1 MSYIS
6 EQGRSGTGSQVNT
19 LMLPPLA
26 PKIAA
31 LAEKDPH
38 WGQVSRLEQWR
49 RWLGK
54 KQEAQTED
62 LVDAPLAKSLSQAE
76 PAAEVVSDSLT
87 THPVPKESKVE
98 AKELAARELPEKEP
112 TEKEARAEE
121 NEPEKRVLQKTGLE
135 KTELEKREPAAKAES
150 VESLTE
156 RPAIEA
162 LSGSEVSAVEEAP
175 EDIALPAKGVL
186 DSESIVK
193 PKADTSSQTA
203 AQPPVQ
209 IASPSVAEQSVSE
222 PSKDVPAAPKE
233 SGFSRI
239 KRALSRTGQ
248 GFEQVFLGQKKIDD
262 ELLEDLETQLLT
274 ADLGME
280 VTTEVIDNLTESVQ
294 RKELSD
300 VARLQEVLKEQ
311 LVQILKPCEA
321 PLSLDGHK
329 PFVLLTVGVNGVG
342 KTTTIGKLAKK
353 YLNDNYGVM
362 LAAGDTFRAAAVE
375 QLQTWGERNQV
386 PVVAQHTGADSAS
399 VIFDALESAKARKTD
414 VLIADTAGRLHTKDN
429 LMEELKKIK
438 RVMAKLDESAPHE
451 VLLVLD
457 AGTGQNAVNQ
467 LEQFHNAVG
476 VTGIVLT
483 KLDGTAKGGVIF
495 ALCRKFGI
503 PVRYIGVGEGVD
515 DLQPFDAEKFVD
527 ALLTPLVSEGVESAT
542 VH

>member
-1 MSYIS
+1 MSYTS
-6 EQGRSGTGSQVNT
+6 EQGRSGAGSQVNT
-19 LMLPPLA
+19 LILPPLA

-54 KQEAQTED
+54 KEEAQTEA
-62 LVDAPLAKSLSQAE
+62 LVDAPLAKGVSQAE

-87 THPVPKESKVE
+87 ARPVPKEPNVE
-98 AKELAARELPEKEP
+98 AKELAAEGPTERAP
-112 TEKEARAEE
+112 TEKEARAKE
-121 NEPEKRVLQKTGLE
+121 NEP
-135 KTELEKREPAAKAES
+135 EKREPAAKAES

-156 RPAIEA
+156 RPAVEA
-162 LSGSEVSAVEEAP
+162 LSESEVPAEEGASEVTAPTTGGVPDPEPVVEP
-175 EDIALPAKGVL
+175 M
-186 DSESIVK
+186 
-193 PKADTSSQTA
+193 ADTSPQA
-203 AQPPVQ
+203 VVQPEEE
-209 IASPSVAEQSVSE
+209 ASPKSVVEPPSITEPSVSE
-222 PSKDVPAAPKE
+222 PSKDAPAAPKE

-300 VARLQEVLKEQ
+300 VSRLQEVLKQQ
-311 LVQILKPCEA
+311 LVEILKPCEA
-321 PLSLDGHK
+321 PLNLNGHK

-353 YLNDNYGVM
+353 CLNENYGVM

-476 VTGIVLT
+476 VTGIALT

-527 ALLTPLVSEGVESAT
+527 ALLTPLVSESVESAT

>member
-1 MSYIS
+1 MSYVS
-6 EQGRSGTGSQVNT
+6 EHGGAGASPQSTSLV
-19 LMLPPLA
+19 LPPLA

-31 LAEKDPH
+31 LAKKDPH

-54 KQEAQTED
+54 T
-62 LVDAPLAKSLSQAE
+62 KSAE
-76 PAAEVVSDSLT
+76 PSHFGEASELGETPASVEKTAAQIATRVESSVGSDLGPEPAVVVEVNESGPRQQPGAAQQDSLAPVVEEQQKGADAAAVSLREHDQGT
-87 THPVPKESKVE
+87 TAP
-98 AKELAARELPEKEP
+98 
-112 TEKEARAEE
+112 
-121 NEPEKRVLQKTGLE
+121 
-135 KTELEKREPAAKAES
+135 AES
-150 VESLTE
+150 VAEPLIDQKPVGFDVPSEAASEIARETAPE
-156 RPAIEA
+156 VAVEVTPAPVQPAPAIEVEQPTA
-162 LSGSEVSAVEEAP
+162 GSEP
-175 EDIALPAKGVL
+175 E
-186 DSESIVK
+186 SR
-193 PKADTSSQTA
+193 
-203 AQPPVQ
+203 
-209 IASPSVAEQSVSE
+209 
-222 PSKDVPAAPKE
+222 E

-280 VTTEVIDNLTESVQ
+280 VTTEVIDALTESVQ

-300 VARLQEVLKEQ
+300 VTRLQEVLRQQ
-311 LVQILKPCEA
+311 LVDILKPCET
-321 PLSLDGHK
+321 PLNLEGQK

-353 YLNDNYGVM
+353 FLNDKRSVM

-375 QLQTWGERNQV
+375 QLQTWGERNEV
-386 PVVAQHTGADSAS
+386 PVIAQHTGADSAS

-414 VLIADTAGRLHTKDN
+414 VLVADTAGRLHTKDN

-438 RVMAKLDESAPHE
+438 RVMAKLDGSAPHE

-503 PVRYIGVGEGVD
+503 PVRFIGVGEGVD
-515 DLQPFDAEKFVD
+515 DLQPFDAESFVD
-527 ALLTPLVSEGVESAT
+527 ALLTPVLSKSDETAT
-542 VH
+542 IH